1 MSDSETPAEKTSASS
16 DREVG
21 HGAGVGKGG
30 VIWAVAVSDGPA
42 TVNDVHKY
50 FPHISRQCVADN
62 ILGAFRDGY
71 LVRRKRHT
79 TSDGRN
85 PYVYALAPPEGD
97 ES

>member
-1 MSDSETPAEKTSASS
+1 MSDSETPAEKTTPSS

-42 TVNDVHKY
+42 TVNDVHEY
-50 FPHISRQCVADN
+50 FPHVSRQGVADN
-62 ILGAFRDGY
+62 LMRAFREGY
-71 LVRRKRHT
+71 LVRRKSHST
-79 TSDGRN
+79 PHGKD
-85 PYVYALAPPEGD
+85 PYEYALGPPEGD